1 MGIPLCD
8 THATRGIPDLKPL
21 PPEDDGI
28 TAKAVGEEDTAMRQ
42 IQILA
47 AVIGL
52 TSVSFMALAFAPI
65 FA

>member
-1 MGIPLCD
+1 MTMGF
-8 THATRGIPDLKPL
+8 
-21 PPEDDGI
+21 
-28 TAKAVGEEDTAMRQ
+28 TAKGAGEEDPAMRQ

-47 AVIGL
+47 AMIGL